1 MPIRTHNSPDL
12 GAWAAIGVIAMI
24 VVCAAIDPVHA
35 SKPKARDPEFAPTY
49 ALPPVAPVANG
60 AIFQVANGYSALTS
74 GARAA
79 MIGDIVT
86 ITLTEKTQAIKAN
99 SASTDRSGNVGI
111 TPPTTGPIS
120 KLFKATDA
128 AVGAA
133 GTFAGKGAAAQSN
146 QLDGEI
152 SVTIAQIYANG
163 TMLIRGEKLLMLN
176 RGEENI
182 NITGIIRSADIGPDN
197 RVLSTRVAD
206 ARITYSGK
214 GEIARASSQGW
225 LGRFFSRVSPF

>member
-1 MPIRTHNSPDL
+1 MQIRTHNLPDWS
-12 GAWAAIGVIAMI
+12 ACAVIGMIATI
-24 VVCAAIDPVHA
+24 VACAAVDPAHA
-35 SKPKARDPEFAPTY
+35 KKATPRDPEFAPTY
-49 ALPPVAPVANG
+49 ALPPAAPLANG

-74 GARAA
+74 GSRAA
-79 MIGDIVT
+79 MVGDLVT
-86 ITLTEKTQAIKAN
+86 ITLVEKTQAVKAN
-99 SASTDRSGNVGI
+99 SASTDRSGNIGI
-111 TPPTTGPIS
+111 TPPSTGPIAS
-120 KLFKATDA
+120 LIRASDA
-128 AVGAA
+128 SVGAA

-152 SVTIAQIYANG
+152 SVTVAQIYPNG
-163 TMLIRGEKLLMLN
+163 TMLVRGEKLLTLN

-182 NITGIIRSADIGPDN
+182 NISGIIRSADIGPDN

-206 ARITYSGK
+206 ARISYSGK